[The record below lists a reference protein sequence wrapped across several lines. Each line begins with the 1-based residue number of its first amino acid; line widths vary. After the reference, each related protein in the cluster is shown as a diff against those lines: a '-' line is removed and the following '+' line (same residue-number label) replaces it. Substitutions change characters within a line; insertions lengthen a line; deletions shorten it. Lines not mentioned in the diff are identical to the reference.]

1 MVKVN
6 ARVYSSPTKIT
17 RVITVVSSA
26 LYFVTLVMQLSK
38 KHYTRHVVIII
49 YRTIQSTSKEM
60 ITYYYTLLNFIEDI
74 SKIEAI
80 CSSHYDI

>member
-26 LYFVTLVMQLSK
+26 LYFVTLVMHLSK
-38 KHYTRHVVIII
+38 N
-49 YRTIQSTSKEM
+49 TIPDM
-60 ITYYYTLLNFIEDI
+60 
-74 SKIEAI
+74 
-80 CSSHYDI
+80 

>member
-26 LYFVTLVMQLSK
+26 LYFVTLSK
-38 KHYTRHVVIII
+38 KHYTRHIVIII